1 MKAKKLTQEFDLGD
15 DSEDI
20 IGRGTWID
28 KLALDVFERKDN
40 LKGKHPEVIRT
51 ESGLGASG
59 FPHIGSF
66 ADASRAFGFKL
77 AIEDLDRKSEF
88 IAFADDMD
96 GLRKVPAGTPPELKE
111 HLGKPVSMIP
121 DPWGCHNSYGQH
133 MSSLLIDSINQ
144 AGIICTPTSANEL
157 YTSGKMAPQVKKL
170 LAQAKRAGEI
180 IKETTG
186 QEKYLEALPY
196 HAICKQCGK
205 IYTTKAISFDEKKGQ
220 VEYICEG
227 DEIRGKILDGCGYQG
242 WADIGKGEGKL
253 TWKTEFVARWDLL
266 QIDFEAFGKDIFE
279 SVTCNDQI
287 CKEIFEY
294 EPPTHARYEMFLDKG
309 GHKISKST
317 GNVFTPQTWFNY
329 GSTQSLA
336 LLTYKRMAGSRTLA
350 VDDIPIYMKELDY
363 LENIYFGRI
372 KEGNAARKRKMNG
385 LFEYC
390 WHLKQPEK
398 RSLQIPYSLLVNLIS
413 VAPESAYEEF
423 IESRLIEYG
432 YLRDGATFKDVK
444 ERVQYAANW
453 VKDFAQLEEITV
465 ELDEKQK
472 ASLKDLIKE
481 LKGLVEAD
489 DIQSRIFEIA
499 RQYKMKPGEF
509 FKLLYQI
516 LLNTDRGPKLGPYIQ
531 TIGAEQAIKTIKKN
545 LK

>member
-1 MKAKKLTQEFDLGD
+1 LTQEFDFG
-15 DSEDI
+15 EDTDEI

-28 KLALDVFERKDN
+28 KIALSVLERKDN

-66 ADASRAFGFKL
+66 ADASRAYGFKL
-77 AIEDLDRKSEF
+77 AIEDLDRKSEY

-111 HLGKPVSMIP
+111 HLGKPVSMVP
-121 DPWGCHNSYGQH
+121 DPWGCHDSYGQH
-133 MSSLLIDSINQ
+133 MSSLLIDAIKQ

-180 IKETTG
+180 IEETTA
-186 QEKYLEALPY
+186 QEKYTEVLPY
-196 HAICKQCGK
+196 HAICSQCGK
-205 IYTTKAISFDEKKGQ
+205 LYTTKAISYDENKGQ
-220 VEYICEG
+220 VEYICKG
-227 DEIRGKILDGCGYQG
+227 DEIGGKIHAGCNYHG
-242 WADIGKGEGKL
+242 WADIVKGEGKL
-253 TWKTEFVARWDLL
+253 SWKVEFAARWDLL

-279 SVTCNDQI
+279 SVICNDRI
-287 CKEIFEY
+287 CKEIFDY

-309 GHKISKST
+309 GSKISKST
-317 GNVFTPQTWFNY
+317 GNVLTPQTWFDY

-336 LLTYKRMAGSRTLA
+336 LLTYKRMSGSRSLS

-372 KEGNAARKRKMNG
+372 KEGNAARKRKLNG

-390 WHLKQPEK
+390 WYLEQPEK
-398 RSLQIPYSLLVNLIS
+398 RSIQVPYSLLVNLIS
-413 VAPESAYEEF
+413 VAPENAYEEF

-432 YLRDGATFKDVK
+432 YLRDGAKFENVK

-453 VKDFAQLEEITV
+453 VKDFAQLESITI

-472 ASLKDLIKE
+472 ASLKTLIKE
-481 LKGLVEAD
+481 IKDLKEAD
-489 DIQSRIFEIA
+489 DIQSTIFETA
-499 RQYKMKPGEF
+499 RQFKIEPRDF
-509 FKLLYQI
+509 FKMLYQI

-531 TIGAEQAIKTIKKN
+531 TIGTAHAIKTIKKN